1 MIKYSVYDRTNNV
14 YGVELSLKVNVV
26 EEILACLRNEA
37 EPPGSWTQRILDF
50 TSVSEKLLKI
60 DS

>member
-37 EPPGSWTQRILDF
+37 GPPGSWVERI
-50 TSVSEKLLKI
+50 
-60 DS
+60 